1 MKKLLI
7 ILMVIAMVSFL
18 YAGCTPTT
26 PAEEVEEEELVPT
39 DTPTVSSISGID
51 ITSDSTQY
59 VNSSEAENG
68 ITVEGSAATG
78 AEVKVYIND
87 AAVATTAD
95 VTANGTW
102 ALILTESELGGDGEK
117 TVYAVASEVG
127 LADAT
132 STSYDFTLDT
142 DAPGISSIACT
153 ANVEAVTASP
163 LTTEITSH
171 IWSDEPFIKSLSLSG
186 TPGQTVVEGDYV
198 IVALGPYATL
208 NNVKITT
215 PAGDSTTYDL
225 VDWIGENSVFLDVI
239 PGIRIEFGHFAE
251 DDTCTITNTAAV
263 NAVAA
268 ITGRATMTFDED
280 ITSDG
285 AMAGTYAGGLVS
297 VDPFYCDEA
306 TDTVYWTDITTTT
319 EGDTVSITVYGI
331 TDLAG
336 NVGGTS
342 DVPLTTFCI
351 VDVASATA
359 LKPQKQNE
367 LNKQKGSQQC
377 PFRNIQFRY
386 TKKVLSFQFI
396 ALRSTLAIY

>member
-1 MKKLLI
+1 MKKLLM

-18 YAGCTPTT
+18 YTGCTPTT
-26 PAEEVEEEELVPT
+26 PAEEEAEEELVPT
-39 DTPTVSSISGID
+39 DTPTISSISGID

-59 VNSSEAENG
+59 ANSSEAENG

-87 AAVATTAD
+87 AAVAATAD

-102 ALILTESELGGDGEK
+102 ALIITESELGDDGEK

-153 ANVEAVTASP
+153 ANVEAVEASP
-163 LTTEITSH
+163 VTTEITSH
-171 IWSDEPFIKSLSLSG
+171 EYSYDPFIVDLSLSG

-198 IVALGPYATL
+198 IEALGPYATE

-225 VDWIGENSVFLDVI
+225 VDWIGENSVFVDVI
-239 PGIRIEFGHFAE
+239 PGISITFGSFVT

-306 TDTVYWTDITTTT
+306 TDTVYWTDLTTT

-342 DVPLTTFCI
+342 DVPLATFCI
-351 VDVASATA
+351 VGAASATA
-359 LKPQKQNE
+359 LKP
-367 LNKQKGSQQC
+367 
-377 PFRNIQFRY
+377 
-386 TKKVLSFQFI
+386 
-396 ALRSTLAIY
+396 

>member
-26 PAEEVEEEELVPT
+26 PEEEVEEVEEEELVPT
-39 DTPTVSSISGID
+39 DTPTISSISGID
-51 ITSDSTQY
+51 IISDSTQY
-59 VNSSEAENG
+59 VNSSEANDG
-68 ITVEGSAATG
+68 IIVEGSAATG

-87 AAVATTAD
+87 TAVAATAD

-102 ALILTESELGGDGEK
+102 ALIITENELGDDEEK

-132 STSYDFTLDT
+132 SISYDFILDT

-153 ANVEAVTASP
+153 ANLEIVDASP
-163 LTTEITSH
+163 TTEITLH

-186 TPGQTVVEGDYV
+186 TLGQTVVEGDYV
-198 IVALGPYATL
+198 ITALGPYATS

-225 VDWIGENSVFLDVI
+225 VDWVGENSVFLDVI

-251 DDTCTITNTAAV
+251 GDTCTITNTAA
-263 NAVAA
+263 AA
-268 ITGRATMTFDED
+268 IAGRATMTFDED
-280 ITSDG
+280 ITSAG

-297 VDPFYCDEA
+297 ADPFYCDEA
-306 TDTVYWTDITTTT
+306 TDTVYWTDLT
-319 EGDTVSITVYGI
+319 EATEDDIVTITVYGI
-331 TDLAG
+331 IDLAG

-351 VDVASATA
+351 VGAASATA
-359 LKPQKQNE
+359 LKP
-367 LNKQKGSQQC
+367 
-377 PFRNIQFRY
+377 
-386 TKKVLSFQFI
+386 
-396 ALRSTLAIY
+396 